1 MAMCRSVRGM
11 EGCRRRR
18 RLHSPDNEIESPS
31 SSHFLCITPTDA
43 EGPSEEALLLFL
55 FGYVH
60 LQRLDVREVLDSGL
74 VWSIQHLSYERNL
87 ILD

>member
-1 MAMCRSVRGM
+1 MCRSVRGM

-55 FGYVH
+55 CLFSRKKRMRRDANKGSQELERSSNCGKV
-60 LQRLDVREVLDSGL
+60 LFQR
-74 VWSIQHLSYERNL
+74 QA
-87 ILD
+87 